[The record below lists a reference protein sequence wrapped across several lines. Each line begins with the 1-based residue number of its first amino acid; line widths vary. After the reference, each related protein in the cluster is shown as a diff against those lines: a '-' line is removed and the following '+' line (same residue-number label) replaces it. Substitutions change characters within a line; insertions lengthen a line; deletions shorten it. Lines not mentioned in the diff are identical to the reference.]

1 MLPCGLRC
9 IMRSENGDVMLGP
22 RHPGPPCSAC
32 VKTRTIPG
40 CHTQAEP
47 PRGAAPPAAPIRAGN
62 EPRGFPGN
70 GIEPVAQETFGRI
83 GRQSRQ
89 SHPAIRQKNAGMNS
103 VQENGEEKP
112 KYCRYALCDTA
123 PAPKHCRYALP
134 QDPETPNICRYEF
147 IPAIFWRPTRLR
159 GVHTCKFLA
168 ITSREPARQVGPRLQ
183 PAPQQSGPGVW
194 HGPADRL
201 ASRTM
206 SRRTLL

>member
-1 MLPCGLRC
+1 MFGLRQ
-9 IMRSENGDVMLGP
+9 NP
-22 RHPGPPCSAC
+22 HHPGVSYSGRA
-32 VKTRTIPG
+32 TPG
-40 CHTQAEP
+40 
-47 PRGAAPPAAPIRAGN
+47 RRPPAAPIRAGN